1 MTAKIKP
8 THDDIEYILRHLCY
22 GLATL
27 ALILIAA
34 LVVAKSMENNAAF
47 GHKSGVAEAVIE
59 VEKN

>member
-34 LVVAKSMENNAAF
+34 LVVAKSMENNAAY
-47 GHKSGVAEAVIE
+47 KSGVAEAVIE